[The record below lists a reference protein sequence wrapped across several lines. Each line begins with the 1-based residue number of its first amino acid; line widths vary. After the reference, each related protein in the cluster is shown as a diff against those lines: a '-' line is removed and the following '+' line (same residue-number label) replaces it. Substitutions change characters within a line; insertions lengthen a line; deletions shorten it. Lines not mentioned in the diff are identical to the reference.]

1 MAKQNKSQAKA
12 GGEKYKGGVPAGLVQ
27 RNLVP
32 IKTAEQFVPTPK
44 EAVRLRYKIGGGC

>member
-1 MAKQNKSQAKA
+1 MATQNKSPAK
-12 GGEKYKGGVPAGLVQ
+12 GEKYKNGVPGGLVQ

-44 EAVRLRYKIGGGC
+44 EAVRLRYKLGGGC